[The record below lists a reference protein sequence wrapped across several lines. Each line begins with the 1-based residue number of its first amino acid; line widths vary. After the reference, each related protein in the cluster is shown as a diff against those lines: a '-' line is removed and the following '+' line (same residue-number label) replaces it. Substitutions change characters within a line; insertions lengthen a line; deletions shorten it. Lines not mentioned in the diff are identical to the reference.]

1 MAIRTYADLD
11 VWRRAVDLAV
21 ALYEVTARF
30 PKAEVFG
37 LTAQLRRA
45 GVSVPSNI
53 AEGHSRKSTAE
64 FLRHISIALG
74 SLSEIETQLVIARR
88 LGYLDE
94 KNAKRLDSLCGE
106 IGPLLGALYR
116 SLSSKR
122 QAGSATAV
130 LSRTPSPKT
139 PVPSP

>member
-1 MAIRTYADLD
+1 VAIKTYADLD

-30 PKAEVFG
+30 PKEEAFG
-37 LTAQLRRA
+37 LTVQLRRA

-74 SLSEIETQLVIARR
+74 SLSEIETQLVIAGR
-88 LGYLDE
+88 LGYLKE
-94 KNAKRLDSLCGE
+94 KDATHLNALCGG
-106 IGPLLGALYR
+106 IGPLLGGLYR

-122 QAGSATAV
+122 RGGSPA
-130 LSRTPSPKT
+130 

>member
-1 MAIRTYADLD
+1 MAVRTYADLD
-11 VWRRAVDLAV
+11 VWHRGVDLAV
-21 ALYEVTARF
+21 ALYEATARF
-30 PKAEVFG
+30 PKEEVFG

-74 SLSEIETQLVIARR
+74 SLSEIETQLVIAGR
-88 LGYLDE
+88 LGYLEE
-94 KNAKRLDSLCGE
+94 KGAKHLNALCGE

-116 SLSSKR
+116 SLSLKR
-122 QAGSATAV
+122 RGGPT
-130 LSRTPSPKT
+130 T